1 MSFLYPFVRVHL
13 IFSMRG
19 TADQGGDG
27 VLIVLEQFFGRLLVL
42 TILLVSVEFASQVL
56 LIRRRRPA

>member
-1 MSFLYPFVRVHL
+1 MPFLYPFVLVHF
-13 IFSMRG
+13 IFSMRR
-19 TADQGGDG
+19 TADQGGDR
-27 VLIVLEQFFGRLLVL
+27 VLTVLEQFFGRLLML